1 MWEESMYVCEYEE
14 FLPVMCSFYN
24 VCVWINIYVCV
35 CELVDVMYES
45 VGVLGVYP
53 SCSVVGISPLIQF
66 HLRGS
71 LS

>member
-1 MWEESMYVCEYEE
+1 MFILQC
-14 FLPVMCSFYN
+14 L
-24 VCVWINIYVCV
+24 CVNKCICVRV
-35 CELVDVMYES
+35 CELADVMYES